1 MARGALHARY
11 LRRASRRTARY
22 AAQATIAERIKPY
35 KAGGLVKELKKL
47 VENVEGLPLVRRSPD
62 PTDDFLLAYQKRA
75 GLITS

>member
-1 MARGALHARY
+1 M
-11 LRRASRRTARY
+11 
-22 AAQATIAERIKPY
+22 
-35 KAGGLVKELKKL
+35 KELKKL